1 MVPLFPIPFLPRS
14 PRRIGPL
21 VRFVVASSVSL
32 APTSM
37 RELVHFAAPPLP
49 EKAGDFSGTP
59 LSRTSPG
66 PYPIGRLF
74 SFQGALCERALF
86 ANPMGSAK
94 SPLTM
99 FGQRGAKKEVVLR
112 IFFYFFALLCR
123 KPGGFNEALHLLSH
137 WKGRL

>member
-1 MVPLFPIPFLPRS
+1 MLSGFMVSVCKGCRCSQSRSYPGLRGGSARWCASSSQAPYRS
-14 PRRIGPL
+14 PPHKCE
-21 VRFVVASSVSL
+21 SS
-32 APTSM
+32 
-37 RELVHFAAPPLP
+37 FALLLLLFS
-49 EKAGDFSGTP
+49 KKSGDFSGTP

-99 FGQRGAKKEVVLR
+99 FGQRGVALGAFWKKTLQVRE
-112 IFFYFFALLCR
+112 IFSAESCYMLL
-123 KPGGFNEALHLLSH
+123 
-137 WKGRL
+137 